1 MAARRWCAAIMAR
14 VPRPNRCAIRAVPPE
29 RRVDERDSVMNSR
42 WIAIAAALPLAAC
55 AASGSPAESTP
66 AAPPAAMACN
76 ADAVQAHIGHKATP
90 EAGATLLQESGARR
104 SEEHTSELPSLMRI
118 SYAVFC
124 LQKKKQDKQHH

>member
-1 MAARRWCAAIMAR
+1 M
-14 VPRPNRCAIRAVPPE
+14 
-29 RRVDERDSVMNSR
+29 VMNIR

-90 EAGATLLQESGARR
+90 EAGATLLQESGARTLRWGPPR
-104 SEEHTSELPSLMRI
+104 SAMTMDYR
-118 SYAVFC
+118 
-124 LQKKKQDKQHH
+124 QDRLNVIYDDAYTITQIKIGRASCRERVCQYV

>member
-1 MAARRWCAAIMAR
+1 M
-14 VPRPNRCAIRAVPPE
+14 
-29 RRVDERDSVMNSR
+29 VMNIR

-90 EAGATLLQESGARR
+90 EAGATLLQESGARTLRWGPPRSAMTMDYRQDRLNVIYDDAYTITR
-104 SEEHTSELPSLMRI
+104 SEEHTSEIQSLMR
-118 SYAVFC
+118 
-124 LQKKKQDKQHH
+124 